1 MSPRILLAGLLAAV
15 LAPSA
20 PPAVPSDGDGK
31 KDEIAPV
38 ELALEINVLRTLYY
52 LKATPEQAQAIQKL
66 AKETAGPDKK
76 RERGKVS
83 KEYHQLLVDVRDAL
97 AQDDQERVE
106 ELEDQ
111 LEELTVS
118 EAPELNEAV
127 ELTDA
132 ARKHAPKLL
141 KQLRAHQVAGFVGAH
156 ADQIEDPLEQLQDAL
171 RQIRGWQLAEWQE
184 KRDALGAKIGLLVAG
199 VDRSEAE
206 KVRDAAIDLLAKA
219 RTMKESEYEEKRT
232 ELEREADRLAG
243 KLGPTDVLRHFAEH
257 ALAEMLSNPRLGAA
271 LEARLSK

>member
-1 MSPRILLAGLLAAV
+1 MAPRILLAGFLSVV

-20 PPAVPSDGDGK
+20 PPRASDDADEK

-52 LKATPEQAQAIQKL
+52 LKATPEQVQAIQKL

-97 AQDDQERVE
+97 AQDDEERVE

-111 LEELTVS
+111 LEELTIT
-118 EAPELNEAV
+118 EAPELDEAV

-141 KQLRAHQVAGFVGAH
+141 KQFRTHQVAGFIGMH
-156 ADQIEDPLEQLQDAL
+156 ADQIDDPLEKLQEAL
-171 RQIRGWQLAEWQE
+171 GKVRGWQLAEWQA
-184 KRDALGAKIGLLVAG
+184 KRGELGETIGLLVGG
-199 VDRSEAE
+199 VDRAKAE

-219 RTMKESEYEEKRT
+219 RTMKETEYDEKRAD
-232 ELEREADRLAG
+232 LEREAERIAG
-243 KLGPTDVLRHFAEH
+243 KLGPTDVLRHFVEH
-257 ALAEMLSNPRLGAA
+257 ALAEMLSNPRLSSAV
-271 LEARLSK
+271 EARLK